1 MHHRLRKIRNV
12 RRSRRLNWLSRF
24 RRNEAGVQL
33 VEVAIVIPILLMLF
47 GAVAE
52 FGRYFYEYTTLA
64 KGARVGA
71 RYMSTKTLKAVG
83 TKDWILDTKRL
94 VVYGNTAGTGTP
106 LMTDL
111 TVDNVDVQ
119 FAGGTYAA
127 PRSGVPTTVT
137 ISIINYKH
145 QPVFDLGKLTNIS
158 GLSTNIDVKPSVTM
172 HYMLNAASG

>member
-1 MHHRLRKIRNV
+1 MHHRIRKIRNV
-12 RRSRRLNWLSRF
+12 RRWRRLNWLSRF

-33 VEVAIVIPILLMLF
+33 VEVAIVIPILLMMF

-71 RYMSTKTLKAVG
+71 RYMSTKTLRVVPS
-83 TKDWILDTKRL
+83 KDWILDTKKL

-106 LMTDL
+106 IMTGL

-119 FAGGTYAA
+119 FAGGSYEA
-127 PRSGVPTTVT
+127 PRTGVPLTVT

-145 QPVFDLGKLTNIS
+145 QPVFDLGKLTKVT
-158 GLSTNIDVKPSVTM
+158 GLSTNVDVKPSVTM

>member
-1 MHHRLRKIRNV
+1 MHHRIRKIRNV
-12 RRSRRLNWLSRF
+12 RRWRRLNWLSRF

-33 VEVAIVIPILLMLF
+33 VEVAIVIPILLMMF

-71 RYMSTKTLKAVG
+71 RYMSTKTLRLVG
-83 TKDWILDTKRL
+83 SKDWILDTKKL

-106 LMTDL
+106 IMTGL

-119 FAGGTYAA
+119 FAGGSYEA
-127 PRSGVPTTVT
+127 PRIGVPLTVT

-145 QPVFDLGKLTNIS
+145 QPVFDLGKLTRVT
-158 GLSTNIDVKPSVTM
+158 GLSTNVDVKPSATM
-172 HYMLNAASG
+172 YYMLNAASS